1 MPLGLGTKGAE
12 VGATTGALDGARVPV
27 GLGLVVGMAG
37 KMVTSAQFQNCSG
50 APGGFDPLRV
60 FKGKLASNEI
70 QTCDALQH
78 IRTLEDSS
86 CKATG
91 LLLSSLR

>member
-1 MPLGLGTKGAE
+1 MPFGLGAKGAG
-12 VGATTGALDGARVPV
+12 VGAMTGALDGERVPV

-60 FKGKLASNEI
+60 FKK
-70 QTCDALQH
+70 
-78 IRTLEDSS
+78 
-86 CKATG
+86 KV
-91 LLLSSLR
+91 SL